1 MPRRSRKTNEP
12 IEFRLRRLRA
22 SDYPAVVELQ
32 HRCFPGMIPWSREQI
47 ESQLKLFP
55 EGQIVLVAG
64 KKIIGSSSSL
74 IVSFDHYSAWSD
86 WKAITDHGMIRNH
99 DPTGDTLYGM
109 EIMIDPDFRGLKLS
123 RRLYD
128 ARKDLAKEL
137 NLRRIIIG
145 GRIPGYGKHAKR
157 MSADQYVERVRRK
170 QLVDPVL
177 TPQTSNGFV
186 LKGLLPN
193 YLPKDLESAG
203 YATFLEWTNPD
214 YKIQGVAR
222 SHQTAQIR
230 LCLVQYLM
238 RRVKSFA
245 EFEAIVANFV
255 DLSSDYRSDFILF
268 PELFSTQ
275 LLSIMKPERPGAAA
289 RSLARFAPRLN
300 EMFSR
305 LAVRHNVNIINGSH
319 FAIEGEHLYN
329 VASIYRRN
337 GTASHQKKIQITP
350 NERKWWGV
358 SPGNDLGVFET
369 DRGKIGVLVCYDIE
383 FPELSRILAAKGAN
397 IIFVPFN
404 TDERYGY
411 LRVRHCAQARAIE
424 NQLYVAIAGCAGLMP
439 GVPNADLHYSQL
451 GIFTPS
457 DFPFARDAL
466 ASESMPNIETVIV
479 HDVDVELLR
488 RNRLEGTARPFSDRR
503 RDLYSVVANLGTG
516 REEI

>member
-1 MPRRSRKTNEP
+1 
-12 IEFRLRRLRA
+12 
-22 SDYPAVVELQ
+22 
-32 HRCFPGMIPWSREQI
+32 MIPWSKEQI
-47 ESQLKLFP
+47 DSQLRLFP
-55 EGQIVLVAG
+55 EGQIVLTSDHRV
-64 KKIIGSSSSL
+64 IGSSSSL
-74 IVSFDHYSAWSD
+74 IVSFDHYDAWSD

-99 DPTGDTLYGM
+99 DPKGDTLYGM
-109 EIMIDPDFRGLKLS
+109 EIMIDPEFQGLKLS

-128 ARKDLAKEL
+128 ARKELAREL

-145 GRIPGYGKHAKR
+145 GRIPGYGKHAAR
-157 MSADQYVERVRRK
+157 MSAEKYVERVQRK

-177 TPQTSNGFV
+177 TPQASNGFV
-186 LKGLLPN
+186 LKGLLPG
-193 YLPKDLESAG
+193 YLPKDTESAG

-214 YKIQGVAR
+214 FRAPDAAR
-222 SHQTAQIR
+222 SHRTAQIR

-238 RRVKSFA
+238 RRVASFA

-255 DLSSDYRSDFILF
+255 DLSSDYRSDFVLF

-275 LLSIMKPERPGAAA
+275 LLSILKPDRPGAAA
-289 RSLARFAPRLN
+289 RALAEFAPRLN

-305 LAVRHNVNIINGSH
+305 LAVRHNVNIIDGSH
-319 FAIEGEHLYN
+319 FQVEGEHLYN
-329 VASIYRRN
+329 VASLYRRN
-337 GTASHQKKIQITP
+337 GTVSHQRKIHITP

-358 SPGNDLGVFET
+358 SPGDDVAVFES
-369 DRGKIGVLVCYDIE
+369 DRGKVGVLICYDIE
-383 FPELSRILAAKGAN
+383 FPELSRILASKGAN

-424 NQLYVAIAGCAGLMP
+424 NQLYVAIAGCAGLLP

-457 DFPFARDAL
+457 DFPFARDAV

-488 RNRLEGTARPFSDRR
+488 RNRLEGTVRPFSDRR
-503 RDLYSVVANLGTG
+503 TDLYSIVTTLASG
-516 REEI
+516 RQEI